1 MTISIW
7 GKYQGKK
14 PEVIDRAS
22 SPRDAAYLVG
32 EYKMA
37 FGRDWVIWSGRLDQM
52 PGLGGDQCTADAR
65 RNMTS

>member
-7 GKYQGKK
+7 GKLKGKK

-22 SPRDAAYLVG
+22 SPRDAAYLVR

-37 FGRDWVIWSGRLDQM
+37 FGRDWVIWAGRRDQM
-52 PGLGGDQCTADAR
+52 PGDDQCTVDAR
-65 RNMTS
+65 LSATN